1 MSYGWH
7 RAEIVGTMVSIITIW
22 GLTIWLL
29 YEATMRIITPQPVMG
44 GIMLV
49 VAIMGLFFNIIQM
62 KVLDVE
68 NGAGTVGSV
77 GTPKP
82 ERASDD
88 DKEQLLQQLLPKEKK
103 AGPRPEE
110 QA

>member
-1 MSYGWH
+1 
-7 RAEIVGTMVSIITIW
+7 
-22 GLTIWLL
+22 
-29 YEATMRIITPQPVMG
+29 MG
-44 GIMLV
+44 GIMLI

-68 NGAGTVGSV
+68 NGAGTVGSI

-103 AGPRPEE
+103 AAPRPEE